1 MNGVICLSRDEK
13 EKDAINVIR
22 NALDKSDNPYVS
34 FSGGKKS
41 PALLDMAMR
50 IISRKLNVQH
60 VETGA
65 EF

>member
-13 EKDAINVIR
+13 KRMLSMFIR

-41 PALLDMAMR
+41 PVLFDMAMR